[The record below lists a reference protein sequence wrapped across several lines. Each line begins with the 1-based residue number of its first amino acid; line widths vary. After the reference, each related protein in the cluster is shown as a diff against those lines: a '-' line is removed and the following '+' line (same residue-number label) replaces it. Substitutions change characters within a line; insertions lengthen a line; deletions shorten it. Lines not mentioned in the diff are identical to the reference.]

1 MTTTSKAPEV
11 STAQRAQAFARL
23 GKIKLFEIWLGPV
36 LAWSL
41 VIGAGVVDF
50 RSGLLCAL
58 FFGALAT
65 GMWATHAFDDITG
78 FKDGSDVRTYAPE
91 RKRSQVKPLVHGHLS
106 VKQATVFAYSTAAI
120 AILCV
125 VAFCAVAEFRPWWIF
140 VGGLAVIVFG
150 TQYSAGINF
159 SYRFIAGGE
168 TLTGVTLAASVL
180 LPYAAALQR
189 VDWIAVVQGILF
201 GTWLVQ
207 VLICSNSADA
217 DEDRQVGR
225 RTVAARTS
233 ERGNR
238 IFVALVFCF
247 TWLVAL
253 AAVVTGVMSFWAL
266 VALLPAWALQ
276 AYVLH
281 NGMRGQWRNRRNY
294 GFQAL
299 RLAIL
304 GLVIVNVFS

>member
-1 MTTTSKAPEV
+1 MTVVGEAPAI
-11 STAQRAQAFARL
+11 SAGQRVQAFARL
-23 GKIKLFEIWLGPV
+23 GKVKLFEIWLGPV

-41 VIGAGVVDF
+41 VIGAGLVDVK
-50 RSGLLCAL
+50 SGVLCAL

-106 VKQATVFAYSTAAI
+106 VKQAQVFAYTTAAV
-120 AILCV
+120 AIGCV
-125 VAFCAVAEFRPWWIF
+125 VAFCAVTAFRPWWLF

-150 TQYSAGINF
+150 AQYSAGINF

-168 TLTGVTLAASVL
+168 TLTGVTLAASVI

-189 VDWIAVVQGILF
+189 VDWVAVVQGVLF

-217 DEDRQVGR
+217 EDDRQVGR

-233 ERGNR
+233 VQGNK
-238 IFVALVFCF
+238 IFVASVFGF
-247 TWLVAL
+247 TWAL
-253 AAVVTGVMSFWAL
+253 AIVAVATGVMTFWAIP
-266 VALLPAWALQ
+266 ALLPAWALQ
-276 AYVLH
+276 AYVLR

-299 RLAIL
+299 RLAIA
-304 GLVIVNVFS
+304 GLVIVNVLT